1 VDLEERLA
9 GRWPLDVAGE
19 REALL
24 AAYGSS
30 GRGYHDL
37 RHLGEVLDRLD
48 ELADAGETFERLPVE
63 LAAWFHDGVYDGA
76 AGDEARSA
84 AWASRAL
91 PEAGVA
97 APTVAEVVRLVLL
110 TEHHRPEPGD
120 RNGEALS
127 DADLA
132 VLASDV
138 GRYDEYV
145 RDVRREHAHV
155 PDDDFRR
162 GRAAVLED
170 LAAKPALFH
179 TTHARS
185 HWEQRARTN
194 LTRELAALRAW
205 APIRQGDVPHR
216 ERRDP

>member
-1 VDLEERLA
+1 MTCLHGAVDLAERLA
-9 GRWPLDVAGE
+9 GRWPLDDPGP
-19 REALL
+19 RDALL
-24 AAYGSS
+24 AAYAAP

-48 ELADAGETFERLPVE
+48 ELAEAGEAFDRLPVE

-84 AWASRAL
+84 GWASHAL

-97 APTVAEVVRLVLL
+97 SSTVAEVARLVLL
-110 TEHHRPEPGD
+110 TEHHRPDPGD

-132 VLASDV
+132 VLASDAE
-138 GRYDEYV
+138 RYDAYV
-145 RDVRREHAHV
+145 RDVRREYAHV

-170 LAAKPALFH
+170 LAAKPSLFH
-179 TTHARS
+179 TAHARAS
-185 HWEQRARTN
+185 WESRARAN
-194 LTRELAALRAW
+194 LARELAALRA
-205 APIRQGDVPHR
+205 
-216 ERRDP
+216 